1 MRNHSQ
7 DATRSDGPPGPDD
20 PNRSTGPLGLRLA
33 GGRAVEGEPRDAL
46 PGTPTGGTT
55 PAGAPDTPGGPGTP
69 GRPAGAAGGTAGA
82 GAEGAT
88 VPGGPALPAVPGGPA
103 GSHPPD
109 RTQAILEATKQ
120 VAALL
125 KAAGHP
131 FALAGS
137 VAAYAHGVPK
147 SLQHDTDFAILR
159 EDAQAIAEDLEA
171 AGIQVRV
178 PPEDWLI
185 KARSHG
191 EEIDLIFEL
200 ARHPVTRDLLDR
212 AHTLPVDS
220 VRMPVLAPTDL
231 VGSLLAAFSEHHCD
245 FGAVLPIAR
254 TLREKIDWDLLRR
267 ENEGSP
273 MPEAFLYLLERLNVI
288 EPREAT
294 P

>member
-7 DATRSDGPPGPDD
+7 DATQPGGPPGPAE
-20 PNRSTGPLGLRLA
+20 PTGTTGTTGQSGLRLA
-33 GGRAVEGEPRDAL
+33 GGRAVEGEP
-46 PGTPTGGTT
+46 GG
-55 PAGAPDTPGGPGTP
+55 PLLGAPVGAPGGPG
-69 GRPAGAAGGTAGA
+69 
-82 GAEGAT
+82 
-88 VPGGPALPAVPGGPA
+88 

-125 KAAGHP
+125 KSAGHP

-137 VAAYAHGVPK
+137 VAAYAHGVPQ

-159 EDAQAIAEDLEA
+159 EDAEAIAHDLEA

-200 ARHPVTRDLLDR
+200 ARHPVTRELLDR

-288 EPREAT
+288 EPRQPREAT

>member
-1 MRNHSQ
+1 M
-7 DATRSDGPPGPDD
+7 
-20 PNRSTGPLGLRLA
+20 
-33 GGRAVEGEPRDAL
+33 
-46 PGTPTGGTT
+46 
-55 PAGAPDTPGGPGTP
+55 
-69 GRPAGAAGGTAGA
+69 
-82 GAEGAT
+82 
-88 VPGGPALPAVPGGPA
+88 GPAVGPAVGGGVGPA
-103 GSHPPD
+103 GGSLPPD
-109 RTQAILEATKQ
+109 RTQSILEATKQ
-120 VAALL
+120 VAGLL

-137 VAAYAHGVPK
+137 VAAYAHGVPA

-159 EDAQAIAEDLEA
+159 EDAEAITRDLEN
-171 AGIQVRV
+171 AGIQVRF

-200 ARHPVTRDLLDR
+200 ARHPVTHDLLDR
-212 AHTLPVDS
+212 AQTLPVDS

-231 VGSLLAAFSEHHCD
+231 MGSLLAAFSEHHCD

-267 ENEGSP
+267 ENEGHP

-288 EPREAT
+288 EPREAK

>member
-7 DATRSDGPPGPDD
+7 DATQSGGPTGPAD
-20 PNRSTGPLGLRLA
+20 PTGPTGPLGLRLA
-33 GGRAVEGEPRDAL
+33 GGRAVEGEPGDAL
-46 PGTPTGGTT
+46 LGTPASGGTS
-55 PAGAPDTPGGPGTP
+55 AGAPHDHGTSAAPGGT
-69 GRPAGAAGGTAGA
+69 GGTAG
-82 GAEGAT
+82 GAEG
-88 VPGGPALPAVPGGPA
+88 PA
-103 GSHPPD
+103 GTHPPD

-125 KAAGHP
+125 KSAGHP

-137 VAAYAHGVPK
+137 VAAYAHGVPQ

-159 EDAQAIAEDLEA
+159 EDAEAVTQDLEA

-200 ARHPVTRDLLDR
+200 ARHPVTPELLQR

-267 ENEGSP
+267 ESEGSP

>member
-7 DATRSDGPPGPDD
+7 DATQSGGPPGPAD
-20 PNRSTGPLGLRLA
+20 PTGPTGPLGLRLA
-33 GGRAVEGEPRDAL
+33 GGRAVEGAPDDAL
-46 PGTPTGGTT
+46 LASPAGGGTV
-55 PAGAPDTPGGPGTP
+55 AGAPSGPGGAGAPGGVAAAGGPGGPG
-69 GRPAGAAGGTAGA
+69 GG
-82 GAEGAT
+82 
-88 VPGGPALPAVPGGPA
+88 
-103 GSHPPD
+103 HPPD

-125 KAAGHP
+125 KSAGHP
-131 FALAGS
+131 FALVGS
-137 VAAYAHGVPK
+137 VAAYAHGVPQ

-159 EDAQAIAEDLEA
+159 EDAEVITRDLEA

-200 ARHPVTRDLLDR
+200 ARHPVTRELLDR

-254 TLREKIDWDLLRR
+254 TLREKIDWELLRR

>member
-1 MRNHSQ
+1 MRNQPQ
-7 DATRSDGPPGPDD
+7 DATQPGGLPEPPRGAAE
-20 PNRSTGPLGLRLA
+20 RTGPAGPTGTTGLRLA
-33 GGRAVEGEPRDAL
+33 GGRAVEGEPDGAL
-46 PGTPTGGTT
+46 LGAPSGGGSPAGGTGGTE
-55 PAGAPDTPGGPGTP
+55 GAGGPGTP
-69 GRPAGAAGGTAGA
+69 GGDAGTGGN
-82 GAEGAT
+82 
-88 VPGGPALPAVPGGPA
+88 PGS
-103 GSHPPD
+103 SHPPD

-125 KAAGHP
+125 KSAGLP

-137 VAAYAHGVPK
+137 VAAYAHGVPQ

-159 EDAQAIAEDLEA
+159 EDAAAVTEALEA
-171 AGIQVRV
+171 AGIPVRV

-200 ARHPVTRDLLDR
+200 ARHPVTHELLDR

-254 TLREKIDWDLLRR
+254 TLREKIDWELLRR
-267 ENEGSP
+267 ESEGSP

-288 EPREAT
+288 EPPEAT

>member
-1 MRNHSQ
+1 MRNHPQ
-7 DATRSDGPPGPDD
+7 DAAQPASPAEP
-20 PNRSTGPLGLRLA
+20 SGLRLA
-33 GGRAVEGEPRDAL
+33 GGKAVEGAAEGPPPAAR
-46 PGTPTGGTT
+46 PGAEAT
-55 PAGAPDTPGGPGTP
+55 D
-69 GRPAGAAGGTAGA
+69 AAG
-82 GAEGAT
+82 
-88 VPGGPALPAVPGGPA
+88 L
-103 GSHPPD
+103 PPD

-125 KAAGHP
+125 KSAGHP

-159 EDAQAIAEDLEA
+159 EDAGAVTEELEK

-185 KARSHG
+185 KARCYG

-200 ARHPVTRDLLDR
+200 ARHPVTPELLGR
-212 AHTLPVDS
+212 AQTLPVDS

-231 VGSLLAAFSEHHCD
+231 LASLLAAFSEHHCD

-254 TLREKIDWDLLRR
+254 TLREKIDWDLLRA
-267 ENEGSP
+267 ESEGSP
-273 MPEAFLYLLERLNVI
+273 MPEAFLFLLERLNVI
-288 EPREAT
+288 DPPEASS
-294 P
+294 

>member
-7 DATRSDGPPGPDD
+7 DASQPGGPTEQGEPLGP
-20 PNRSTGPLGLRLA
+20 SGLRLA
-33 GGRAVEGEPRDAL
+33 GGRAVEGDPGGAL
-46 PGTPTGGTT
+46 L
-55 PAGAPDTPGGPGTP
+55 GAPLGGGPP
-69 GRPAGAAGGTAGA
+69 
-82 GAEGAT
+82 E
-88 VPGGPALPAVPGGPA
+88 GGPA
-103 GSHPPD
+103 GPGDALAGHPPD

-125 KAAGHP
+125 KGKGHP

-137 VAAYAHGVPK
+137 VAAYAHGVPQ

-159 EDAQAIAEDLEA
+159 EDAAAITEDLEA
-171 AGIQVRV
+171 AGITVRV

-231 VGSLLAAFSEHHCD
+231 LGSLLAAFSEHHCD

-254 TLREKIDWDLLRR
+254 TLREKIDWELLRR